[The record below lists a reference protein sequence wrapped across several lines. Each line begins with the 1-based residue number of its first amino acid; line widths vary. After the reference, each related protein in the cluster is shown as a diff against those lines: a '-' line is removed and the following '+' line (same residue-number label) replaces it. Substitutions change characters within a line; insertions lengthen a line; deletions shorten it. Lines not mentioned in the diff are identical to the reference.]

1 MCNAKSKLL
10 LFPGIIFLNNQSLK
24 LIFILNQIAM
34 QVAVTRKKYIFSPDP
49 SRIIARFL
57 YVNDERSADI
67 IRKVL
72 AMPEK
77 EVNIAMSQLLRGYS
91 RRHRN
96 ISKIFE
102 KHFAKMAPIFDK
114 IEVNEEDL
122 TPAQKALIGSY
133 FTMEYSIESAAFF
146 NPSIVENPD
155 QSETRPDE
163 TRVIFSFR
171 ATGEGHISSVVFRSG
186 ILDRNNNLT
195 LEPVGKMLAEADV
208 ITRNSYDKKA
218 FLEKLVEMQEKGNV
232 ISPAVLDKH
241 DEKKDQANF
250 IPPVIV
256 DKHDEKQDNRN
267 VISPAFILDKLGD
280 NFTYG
285 ELMMNIDKARKDSE
299 LTEDQV
305 KIINQMMWLASSHYE
320 INFSIDS
327 AISERV
333 IFPISATEQKGIE
346 DARFVKFTDDNGE
359 ITYYATYT
367 AYDGMAIMPKLIST
381 KDFYD
386 FKILPINGEIAQ
398 NKGMALFPR
407 KINGK
412 YAMLCRIDGVNN
424 YIAYSDSINIWREAK
439 IIQRPKF
446 PWELV
451 QIGNAGSPIETEDGW
466 LVITHAVGSMR
477 EYSLGASL
485 YDLKNP
491 EIEIGRLSNPLMVP
505 NETEREGYVPNVIYS
520 CGSMIHN
527 EDLVIPYAMS
537 DHSSSYATVDLR
549 ELLDVLK
556 ASGSNGKLL

>member
-1 MCNAKSKLL
+1 
-10 LFPGIIFLNNQSLK
+10 
-24 LIFILNQIAM
+24 M
-34 QVAVTRKKYIFSPDP
+34 QVEVNRKKNIFSPDP

-57 YVNDERSADI
+57 QVSDERSANI

-77 EVNIAMSQLLRGYS
+77 EVNIAISQLLRGYS

-96 ISKIFE
+96 ISKVFE
-102 KHFAKMAPIFDK
+102 KHFNKMAPIFDK

-122 TPAQKALIGSY
+122 TVSQKALIGSY

-146 NPSIVENPD
+146 NPSMVDHPD
-155 QSETRPDE
+155 QSEIRFDE
-163 TRVIFSFR
+163 KRVIISFR
-171 ATGEGHISSVVFRSG
+171 ATGEGHISSIVFRSG
-186 ILDRNNNLT
+186 ILDKNNNLSI
-195 LEPVGKMLAEADV
+195 EPVGKMLAEADV
-208 ITRNSYDKKA
+208 IKRNVYEKKT
-218 FLEKLVEMQEKGNV
+218 FLKKLNEIQDQGNVAATALIVKPEELQHTENTIPPVVIETHKETHDVTNV
-232 ISPAVLDKH
+232 IS
-241 DEKKDQANF
+241 
-250 IPPVIV
+250 
-256 DKHDEKQDNRN
+256 
-267 VISPAFILDKLGD
+267 SSFILDNLSE

-285 ELMMNIDKARKDSE
+285 ELMKCIDVARKKPDV
-299 LTEDQV
+299 TEDQL
-305 KIINQMMWLASSHYE
+305 KITIQMMWLASSHYE
-320 INFSIDS
+320 IHFSIDS

-367 AYDGMAIMPKLIST
+367 AYDGMATMPKLIST

-439 IIQRPKF
+439 IIQKPMY

-451 QIGNAGSPIETEDGW
+451 QIGNAGSPIETKDGW

-485 YDLKNP
+485 YELENP
-491 EIEIGRLSNPLMVP
+491 EKEIGRLSSPLMVP
-505 NETEREGYVPNVIYS
+505 NEIEREGYVPNVIYS
-520 CGSMIHN
+520 CGSMVHN
-527 EDLVIPYAMS
+527 NELVIPYAMS
-537 DHSSSYATVDLR
+537 DHSSTYATVNLR
-549 ELLDVLK
+549 ELIDVLK
-556 ASGSNGKLL
+556 GSTSNP

>member
-1 MCNAKSKLL
+1 
-10 LFPGIIFLNNQSLK
+10 
-24 LIFILNQIAM
+24 M
-34 QVAVTRKKYIFSPDP
+34 QVAVNRKKFIFSPDP

-57 YVNDERSADI
+57 YISDERSADI

-77 EVNIAMSQLLRGYS
+77 DVNIAMSQLLRGYS

-96 ISKIFE
+96 ISKVFE
-102 KHFAKMAPIFDK
+102 KYFDRLAPIFDK

-122 TPAQKALIGSY
+122 SISQKALIGSY

-146 NPSIVENPD
+146 NPSIVEHPD
-155 QSETRPDE
+155 QSEINKDE
-163 TRVIFSFR
+163 KRVIFSFR
-171 ATGEGHISSVVFRSG
+171 ATGEGHISSIVFRSG

-195 LEPVGKMLAEADV
+195 IEPVGKMLAEADV
-208 ITRNSYDKKA
+208 IKRNVYDKKT
-218 FLEKLVEMQEKGNV
+218 FQNKLNELQ
-232 ISPAVLDKH
+232 
-241 DEKKDQANF
+241 DQATVITPATIEKTEEIQEQEN
-250 IPPVIV
+250 IIAPVIV
-256 DKHDEKQDNRN
+256 DANVENQDQKNI
-267 VISPAFILDKLGD
+267 ISSAFVLDTLND
-280 NFTYG
+280 SFTYG
-285 ELMMNIDKARKDSE
+285 ELMKNIDKARKDPNV
-299 LTEDQV
+299 TEDQM
-305 KIINQMMWLASSHYE
+305 KIIIQMMWLASSHYE
-320 INFSIDS
+320 IHFSIDS

-346 DARFVKFTDDNGE
+346 DARFVKFTGDNGE

-367 AYDGMAIMPKLIST
+367 AYDGMATMPKLIST

-424 YIAYSDSINIWREAK
+424 YIAYSDSINIWRTAK
-439 IIQRPKF
+439 IIQRPKY

-451 QIGNAGSPIETEDGW
+451 QIGNAGSPIETKEGW

-485 YDLKNP
+485 YDLENP
-491 EIEIGRLSNPLMVP
+491 EIEIGRLSSPLMVP
-505 NETEREGYVPNVIYS
+505 NESEREGYVPNVIYS

-527 EDLVIPYAMS
+527 DELVIPYAMS
-537 DHSSSYATVDLR
+537 DHSSTYATVDLR
-549 ELLDVLK
+549 ELLDVLI
-556 ASGSNGKLL
+556 ASGNNK